1 MFPVDAK
8 IKTKVTNS
16 LHLSITNLFHQFDN
30 RIGSGRVVEVD
41 EERER
46 EGDSG
51 IEHVDDVSRLDEVE

>member
-30 RIGSGRVVEVD
+30 RIESGRVVEVD

-46 EGDSG
+46 ERERETAELSMSTM
-51 IEHVDDVSRLDEVE
+51 SRG